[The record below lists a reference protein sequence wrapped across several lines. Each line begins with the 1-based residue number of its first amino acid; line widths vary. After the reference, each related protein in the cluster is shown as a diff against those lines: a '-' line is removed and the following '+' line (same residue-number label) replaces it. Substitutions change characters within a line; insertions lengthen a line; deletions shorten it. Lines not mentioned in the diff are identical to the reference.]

1 MNYSSIM
8 AYLVLSFASP
18 KAEKVLNSLSFSQK
32 GLVSYYHSKFHGRK
46 TAFGEKYDKTAFT
59 AAHKTLPHNT
69 LIEVENP
76 ENGKSVTLRVNDRG
90 PFGRSRVL
98 DISHAAA
105 KELDIIR
112 KGVANLSFKVVGMDG
127 IHWKISDADTT
138 GKLSV
143 LSVK

>member
-32 GLVSYYHSKFHGRK
+32 GLVSYYHSRFHGRR
-46 TAFGEKYDKTAFT
+46 TAFGEKYDKTDFT

-69 LIEVENP
+69 IIEVENP
-76 ENGKSVTLRVNDRG
+76 ENGKVVTLRVNDRG
-90 PFGRSRVL
+90 PFGRTRVL
-98 DISHAAA
+98 DISLAAA

-112 KGVANLSFKVVGMDG
+112 KGVANLSIKVVGTDG
-127 IHWKISDADTT
+127 ARWVPLASDTLAVPS
-138 GKLSV
+138 GR
-143 LSVK
+143 